1 MVVDYS
7 SYNIITY
14 INENEKEK
22 KKEKKRKRKNIG

>member
-22 KKEKKRKRKNIG
+22 KKEKKRKMKNIG